1 MTDRPFAKAR
11 IEARTLV
18 SKLSSAYRIV
28 WTKHAATPL
37 AVRPA
42 PSRFCDGFS
51 YGVLYAAESFETA
64 FIEVVMRDRFVRK
77 TERIVP
83 YGELSLRSVVSLST
97 KPDHPLSLLDLR
109 NAGCVDIGA
118 PTDAVR
124 ARNHSAGRALGLAIY
139 KHHPRIDGLIYPSR
153 LAGADCFVVF
163 DRGLSKLA
171 DFTSA
176 FQSSGGLPDLSI
188 RRNTSYGSCLLPDFR
203 SVLPSFTQA

>member
-1 MTDRPFAKAR
+1 MTARLFAKAR
-11 IEARTLV
+11 IEARTLI

-83 YGELSLRSVVSLST
+83 YGEISLRSVISLT
-97 KPDHPLSLLDLR
+97 TEPGELLSLLDLR
-109 NAGCVDIGA
+109 NTGCVDIGA

-124 ARNHSAGRALGLAIY
+124 ARNQSAGRALGSAIY
-139 KHHPRIDGLIYPSR
+139 KHHPHIDGLIYPSR
-153 LAGADCFVVF
+153 LTGADCFVVF
-163 DRGLSKLA
+163 DRALPKLNAKEAAPLLSQDALSEILDRHSIKLLA
-171 DFTSA
+171 E
-176 FQSSGGLPDLSI
+176 
-188 RRNTSYGSCLLPDFR
+188 
-203 SVLPSFTQA
+203 